1 MSSNKKTE
9 YTYKQIPIEL
19 IKTNKD
25 SLEITDEAL
34 KLLFSLKN
42 EKLFI
47 ITINGM
53 SQSGKTALANNLI
66 AKDKGFDA
74 KKSTK
79 GIWIWGTPI
88 NIKDNIKLLI
98 IDCEG
103 IKDNKIN
110 NFALLSIL
118 FSTHFIYNTKGDL
131 NDNIINKYI
140 SNMNIKDLITFNIN
154 NKHNIP
160 EIIFVN
166 DLLKGEEIK
175 NKIENNK
182 SYINSD
188 IKCFYKNQKYLQ
200 AKNIKEIINSINT
213 SNNNF
218 LDGDIFF
225 GLIQNYIN

>member
-66 AKDKGFDA
+66 AKDKGFDV

-88 NIKDNIKLLI
+88 NIKDNIKLLL
-98 IDCEG
+98 IDYE
-103 IKDNKIN
+103 KLKYNKIN
-110 NFALLSIL
+110 N
-118 FSTHFIYNTKGDL
+118 Y
-131 NDNIINKYI
+131 
-140 SNMNIKDLITFNIN
+140 
-154 NKHNIP
+154 
-160 EIIFVN
+160 E
-166 DLLKGEEIK
+166 
-175 NKIENNK
+175 
-182 SYINSD
+182 
-188 IKCFYKNQKYLQ
+188 
-200 AKNIKEIINSINT
+200 
-213 SNNNF
+213 
-218 LDGDIFF
+218 
-225 GLIQNYIN
+225 